1 MVSNTFPVLICS
13 LYILSVKMSFLITCS
28 FLIGRFF
35 FIVEFE
41 NFLHTVVPSLCWL
54 CPLQIT
60 FPQIVPYVFF
70 VIVWALAEQN
80 FLMRKIYSVFFFFC
94 VMLLM
99 SSLSTLCLA
108 MDTSFLLCFFSP
120 QTFLISCFTF
130 NSVVHFEFIFIRGGR
145 FTSRLIFF
153 PLLLSVYGRPIAPMP
168 FIEKAVSFIDL
179 CVYSSAKTAVAV
191 GGLGIGWRESSH
203 FFSVKIV

>member
-1 MVSNTFPVLICS
+1 MLSHGYQFS
-13 LYILSVKMSFLITCS
+13 LM
-28 FLIGRFF
+28 
-35 FIVEFE
+35 
-41 NFLHTVVPSLCWL
+41 
-54 CPLQIT
+54 
-60 FPQIVPYVFF
+60 
-70 VIVWALAEQN
+70 
-80 FLMRKIYSVFFFFC
+80 
-94 VMLLM
+94 
-99 SSLSTLCLA
+99 
-108 MDTSFLLCFFSP
+108 FFSP

>member
-28 FLIGRFF
+28 FLIGRFLYCRVWEF
-35 FIVEFE
+35 FTYCSPQSLLAVPFA
-41 NFLHTVVPSLCWL
+41 NYFPPDCTLCFLRHCMSSCWAKL
-54 CPLQIT
+54 LNGEDL
-60 FPQIVPYVFF
+60 FR
-70 VIVWALAEQN
+70 L
-80 FLMRKIYSVFFFFC
+80 FFFLCHAFDIKSEHS
-94 VMLLM
+94 LL
-99 SSLSTLCLA
+99 SHGYQFSL
-108 MDTSFLLCFFSP
+108 MFFSP

-153 PLLLSVYGRPIAPMP
+153 PLLFSVYGRPIAPMP

-179 CVYSSAKTAVAV
+179 CVCSSAKTAVAV